1 MAAPP
6 DQPPERLSAAQVR
19 RALLAAQGLAEPR
32 PGLKPGS
39 RLDRRH
45 AARVFE
51 RVGLLQLD
59 SVNVLVRSHYLPVF
73 ARLGPYPRSLL
84 DERAWGRRPSLFEYW
99 GHEAS
104 LLPLELQPLLRWRMA
119 RAAAGEGLYSGLAA
133 FGRERRGYIDS
144 VLAEVRARG
153 PLTAGELEEGGRS
166 SGGWWGWSE
175 GKRALEWLFWAGLVT
190 TATRRNFERVYD
202 LSERV
207 LPAEILARPTPPEAE
222 AQRALIEIAARALG
236 VATAGC
242 LRDYFR
248 LPAAAM
254 APRLAELAEEGLL
267 LPVSVEGWDRP
278 AWLHRDAR
286 LPRRVAARALLSPFD
301 SLVWRRE
308 RGEQAFG
315 FSYRLEIYT
324 PAAKRRFGYYVLPF
338 LLGDRLVA
346 RVDLKAERAGGRLR
360 VEAAHGEAGIDP
372 RQVAAALAEELQALA
387 GWLGLGDVVVAP
399 RGDLARPLAAALGE
413 RPSPPPSS

>member
-1 MAAPP
+1 MALLP
-6 DQPPERLSAAQVR
+6 DPPPELLSAAQAR
-19 RALLAAQGLAEPR
+19 RVLLAAQGFAEPR
-32 PGLKPGS
+32 PGLRPGS

-45 AARVFE
+45 LERVFQ
-51 RVGLLQLD
+51 RVGLLQID

-73 ARLGPYPRSLL
+73 ARLGPYRHALL
-84 DERAWGRRPSLFEYW
+84 DERAWGRRPALFEYW

-119 RAAAGEGLYSGLAA
+119 RAAAGEGIYSGLAD
-133 FGRERRGYIDS
+133 FGRERRGYVES
-144 VLAEVRARG
+144 VLAQVRARG

-166 SGGWWGWSE
+166 SGAWWGWSE

-202 LSERV
+202 LTERA
-207 LPAEILARPTPPEAE
+207 LPPEILARPTPPEAE
-222 AQRALIEIAARALG
+222 AQRALIAIAARALG

-254 APRLAELAEEGLL
+254 APRLAELVEEGVL
-267 LPVSVEGWDRP
+267 LPVEIEGWNRP

-346 RVDLKAERAGGRLR
+346 RVDLKADRAGGRLR

-372 RQVAAALAEELQALA
+372 RRVVEALAEELRSLA
-387 GWLGLGDVVVAP
+387 GWLGLSDVAVAP
-399 RGDLARPLAAALGE
+399 RGDLAHPLAAALGE
-413 RPSPPPSS
+413 RLPPSP